1 MLKLVLCLSCA
12 VALAVMLLHLRQQR
26 LELNNQANRLH
37 NQIENQQA
45 KLWSQ
50 QLDIAVY
57 TAPNAISQT
66 VGSHEMYLVPQTP
79 MQVGNSNWI
88 DALGGNADRNQTRGE
103 SR

>member
-1 MLKLVLCLSCA
+1 MLKLTICLGCA
-12 VALAVMLLHLRQQR
+12 VALAVMMLHLRQQR
-26 LELNNQANRLH
+26 LELNHQANRLH
-37 NQIENQQA
+37 KQIENQQA

-88 DALGGNADRNQTRGE
+88 DALGGNRDQARG
-103 SR
+103 R

>member
-1 MLKLVLCLSCA
+1 MLKLTLCLLCA
-12 VALAVMLLHLRQQR
+12 VLLAVVMLHLRQQR

-37 NQIENQQA
+37 NQIENLQA

-66 VGSHEMYLVPQTP
+66 VSGRELNLVPASP
-79 MQVGNSNWI
+79 VRVGTSNWI
-88 DALGGNADRNQTRGE
+88 DTNTRPTD
-103 SR
+103 